1 MYEKIPEPS
10 DDENDMLDLAFG
22 LTETSRLGCQVKMT
36 KELDRIKVKLPTQK
50 VRYAGGKT
58 NKDQPRKK
66 KKPRASFKEPD
77 TSQAEQF
84 SLCDA
89 IRYIHAFEV
98 GRPPTSPK
106 YDLAI
111 RLRTLKNGPVVRNR
125 LRLPHAVNSALRICV
140 ICPPNTPAAAVA
152 AKAGAALIGEDSVF
166 EAVKEGK
173 IEFDRCICHQDSAQ
187 KLNKSGVGRILGPR
201 GLMPSTKYGTIV
213 KDVGATISQI
223 VGASEYRERQGVI
236 RMAVGQLAFTPE
248 QLSENIKAFMGSIKR
263 DLTRLSE
270 NVGKDIHEVVSYFPN
285 ILIMRTQLLN
295 LGKVLSSTNA
305 PGFSLN
311 GEFRS
316 PTSPPPED
324 LVMP

>member
-1 MYEKIPEPS
+1 
-10 DDENDMLDLAFG
+10 MLDMELF
-22 LTETSRLGCQVKMT
+22 RT
-36 KELDRIKVKLPTQK
+36 KNLELLSDNITLLQWVLSMH
-50 VRYAGGKT
+50 Y
-58 NKDQPRKK
+58 D
-66 KKPRASFKEPD
+66 KPSFFVSPSNTYSSKYI
-77 TSQAEQF
+77 SI
-84 SLCDA
+84 L
-89 IRYIHAFEV
+89 YIHAFEV

-106 YDLAI
+106 YDLAV

-140 ICPPNTPAAAVA
+140 ICAPDSPAAAAA
-152 AKAGAALIGEDSVF
+152 AKAGAALIGEENVF

-201 GLMPSTKYGTIV
+201 GLMPSPKYGTV
-213 KDVGATISQI
+213 VTDVGTTISQI

-248 QLSENIKAFMGSIKR
+248 QLSENIKAFMGAVKQ

-270 NVGKDIHEVVSYFPN
+270 TVGKEIHDV
-285 ILIMRTQLLN
+285 
-295 LGKVLSSTNA
+295 KVLSSTNA

-311 GEFRS
+311 GDFRS
-316 PTSPPPED
+316 PTSPPPEN

>member
-1 MYEKIPEPS
+1 L
-10 DDENDMLDLAFG
+10 N
-22 LTETSRLGCQVKMT
+22 
-36 KELDRIKVKLPTQK
+36 

-66 KKPRASFKEPD
+66 KKPRVAFKEPD
-77 TSQAEQF
+77 ISQAERF

-140 ICPPNTPAAAVA
+140 ICAPDSPAAAAA
-152 AKAGAALIGEDSVF
+152 AKAGAALIGEDNVF

-173 IEFDRCICHQDSAQ
+173 IEFDRCICHQDSSQ
-187 KLNKSGVGRILGPR
+187 TLNKSGVGRILGPR
-201 GLMPSTKYGTIV
+201 GLMPSPKYGTVV
-213 KDVGATISQI
+213 KDIGSTISQI
-223 VGASEYRERQGVI
+223 VGTSEYRERQGVI

-248 QLSENIKAFMGSIKR
+248 QLSENIKAFMGAIKG
-263 DLTRLSE
+263 DLTRLS
-270 NVGKDIHEVVSYFPN
+270 DA
-285 ILIMRTQLLN
+285 LLN
-295 LGKVLSSTNA
+295 LEKVLSSTNA

>member
-1 MYEKIPEPS
+1 M
-10 DDENDMLDLAFG
+10 
-22 LTETSRLGCQVKMT
+22 
-36 KELDRIKVKLPTQK
+36 
-50 VRYAGGKT
+50 
-58 NKDQPRKK
+58 
-66 KKPRASFKEPD
+66 
-77 TSQAEQF
+77 
-84 SLCDA
+84 
-89 IRYIHAFEV
+89 
-98 GRPPTSPK
+98 
-106 YDLAI
+106 
-111 RLRTLKNGPVVRNR
+111 
-125 LRLPHAVNSALRICV
+125 